1 MVNRVCYFKS
11 TPNLATESYVATQIT
26 GVTTELAGK
35 ASASD
40 LADLETVVN
49 GKADS
54 SAVAGLASVAYVD
67 DEVATLNTAIGAKAN
82 ASDLTALETTV
93 AGKASSASVTAL
105 ATEVAGKAS
114 ASDLS
119 DLSAGLAGKVDQS
132 VYDARVSNENDLFEA
147 LADGLFIESVAGSN
161 AEFDYEGKGLKNP
174 A

>member
-1 MVNRVCYFKS
+1 MVNRIAYFKS

-26 GVTTELAGK
+26 GLTSELNSK
-35 ASASD
+35 ALASD
-40 LADLETVVN
+40 LADLESVVA

-67 DEVATLNTAIGAKAN
+67 DEVATLNTSIGAKAN
-82 ASDLTALETTV
+82 ASDLSTLETTV
-93 AGKASSASVTAL
+93 AGKASSATVSAL

-119 DLSAGLAGKVDQS
+119 TGLAGKLDVS
-132 VYDARVSNENDLFEA
+132 VHDARVTNENNLFEA
-147 LADGLFIESVAGSN
+147 LKDALFIESVAGSN
-161 AEFDYEGKGLKNP
+161 TEFDYAGNGLLN